1 MPKYCRAPN
10 CSNTAGQLG
19 ADNRP
24 VPTEGWPPAAGLVEA
39 HGPGALGAQLP
50 SAPVQRA
57 LRPLL
62 LPVALGCALPTARC
76 CALHFLPGAARQE
89 AAECSERRETSP
101 ACASAGGHV
110 QVPWLS
116 GPSVWPCTPCGAG
129 ASIRRPRGPRH
140 RVPDA
145 PAGSQGAAPWSLG
158 PAPPGGAGRGAGSAA
173 AAGAA
178 APAAPRA
185 APGAAAGSGTAGAAA
200 ARREPAGARAPGP
213 AVRDEKTKA
222 QSGPVICPKSVS
234 GRAGIQ
240 TLVSGSRGGLCF
252 SLGALPAWQHPGPE
266 ESEAFTIICGGPD
279 IAVVLAQGPAPP
291 TLDTKLELLD
301 TQTPSV

>member
-24 VPTEGWPPAAGLVEA
+24 VSFYKFPLKDGPRLQAWLRHMGREHWVPSCHQHLCSEHFAPSCFQWRWGVRYLRPDAVPSIFSRAPPAKRQQNAR
-39 HGPGALGAQLP
+39 
-50 SAPVQRA
+50 SAEKPV
-57 LRPLL
+57 L
-62 LPVALGCALPTARC
+62 
-76 CALHFLPGAARQE
+76 
-89 AAECSERRETSP
+89 
-101 ACASAGGHV
+101 
-110 QVPWLS
+110 
-116 GPSVWPCTPCGAG
+116 
-129 ASIRRPRGPRH
+129 
-140 RVPDA
+140 
-145 PAGSQGAAPWSLG
+145 
-158 PAPPGGAGRGAGSAA
+158 PAPPQEATSK
-173 AAGAA
+173 
-178 APAAPRA
+178 
-185 APGAAAGSGTAGAAA
+185 
-200 ARREPAGARAPGP
+200 PAGARAPGP